1 MFRYASMPLGPVR
14 LLTELGRALV
24 KRGTEGTTE
33 RLRILKSGIKGNIDD
48 FIAGLNAAP
57 TGASQTQPLNIPV
70 QWNAGISA
78 KLPVKRRTVRYRA
91 QRLQRQ
97 RLIKMARNVPTDA
110 LEAPTYAGL
119 ALISFTLLLAT
130 YSDRARIAI
139 PDRSCA
145 YPTETYGAILR
156 ICLTSISTEFQ
167 SLSTSPEFT
176 VSCRA
181 DGHAVPALVVD
192 IDIDHPKHPEFI
204 QVIRDAL
211 DDFTAQGY
219 PCHHAATWRS
229 PRWSPRRSA
238 R

>member
-48 FIAGLNAAP
+48 FIAGVERQAP

-78 KLPVKRRTVRYRA
+78 KLPVKMVRRTVRYRA

-110 LEAPTYAGL
+110 LEAPDIRRL
-119 ALISFTLLLAT
+119 ALISFIVSSSRHTLTERGSRFLTDLALI
-130 YSDRARIAI
+130 RRRLMARF
-139 PDRSCA
+139 
-145 YPTETYGAILR
+145 YG
-156 ICLTSISTEFQ
+156 S
-167 SLSTSPEFT
+167 
-176 VSCRA
+176 V
-181 DGHAVPALVVD
+181 
-192 IDIDHPKHPEFI
+192 
-204 QVIRDAL
+204 
-211 DDFTAQGY
+211 
-219 PCHHAATWRS
+219 
-229 PRWSPRRSA
+229 
-238 R
+238 

>member
-48 FIAGLNAAP
+48 FIAGVERQAP
-57 TGASQTQPLNIPV
+57 TGASQTQPLTIPV
-70 QWNAGISA
+70 QWTAGLSA
-78 KLPVKRRTVRYRA
+78 KLPVKMVRRTVRYRA

-110 LEAPTYAGL
+110 LEAPDIRRAGL
-119 ALISFTLLLAT
+119 NIVHRLLLAT

-167 SLSTSPEFT
+167 SLSTSP
-176 VSCRA
+176 
-181 DGHAVPALVVD
+181 
-192 IDIDHPKHPEFI
+192 
-204 QVIRDAL
+204 
-211 DDFTAQGY
+211 
-219 PCHHAATWRS
+219 
-229 PRWSPRRSA
+229 
-238 R
+238 

>member
-70 QWNAGISA
+70 QWNAGIGA
-78 KLPVKRRTVRYRA
+78 KLPVKMVRRTVRYRA

-119 ALISFTLLLAT
+119 ALISFIVSSSRHTLTERGSRFLTDLALI
-130 YSDRARIAI
+130 RRRLMARF
-139 PDRSCA
+139 
-145 YPTETYGAILR
+145 YG
-156 ICLTSISTEFQ
+156 S
-167 SLSTSPEFT
+167 
-176 VSCRA
+176 V
-181 DGHAVPALVVD
+181 
-192 IDIDHPKHPEFI
+192 
-204 QVIRDAL
+204 
-211 DDFTAQGY
+211 
-219 PCHHAATWRS
+219 
-229 PRWSPRRSA
+229 
-238 R
+238 

>member
-48 FIAGLNAAP
+48 FIAGVERQAP

-78 KLPVKRRTVRYRA
+78 KLPVKMVRRTVRYRA

-110 LEAPTYAGL
+110 LEAQETELQSAHERMNSMQREIDQLAESLKQSVNWQHDLINRLNELENLYAKR
-119 ALISFTLLLAT
+119 F
-130 YSDRARIAI
+130 
-139 PDRSCA
+139 
-145 YPTETYGAILR
+145 
-156 ICLTSISTEFQ
+156 
-167 SLSTSPEFT
+167 
-176 VSCRA
+176 
-181 DGHAVPALVVD
+181 
-192 IDIDHPKHPEFI
+192 PK
-204 QVIRDAL
+204 
-211 DDFTAQGY
+211 
-219 PCHHAATWRS
+219 
-229 PRWSPRRSA
+229 
-238 R
+238 